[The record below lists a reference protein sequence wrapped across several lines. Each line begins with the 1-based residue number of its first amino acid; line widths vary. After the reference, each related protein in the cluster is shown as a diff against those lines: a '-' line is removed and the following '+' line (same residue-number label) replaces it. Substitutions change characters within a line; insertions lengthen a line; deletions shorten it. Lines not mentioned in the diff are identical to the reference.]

1 MIPPSFDY
9 VAPKTLSEAVAALG
23 GNENAKVLAGGQS
36 LIPLMRFR
44 LAGPTLL
51 VDLNRVEGLSYIDE
65 KDGWLKI
72 GAMTRQSAVEH
83 SDLVNR
89 KYSLLADTVKVLFD
103 PVVRNRGTVGGNVAN
118 ADPINDEPATML
130 AYGAEVVAVGP
141 KGERV
146 IPIASFYIDLYQS
159 ALARD
164 EILTE
169 VRVPAPKPRS
179 GGAYLKLERKVGD
192 YATAA
197 VAAQVELDAKDN
209 FTSVGIG
216 LTNVGL
222 TAIKATAA
230 EDFLQGKASH
240 DENVL
245 RQAAVLAAEAAQ
257 PVADVRGSED
267 YKRSLVRTYT
277 TRALR
282 LAVQRAKG
290 G

>member
-1 MIPPSFDY
+1 MIPPTFDY
-9 VAPKTLSEAVAALG
+9 VAPKTLSDAVAALEQ
-23 GNENAKVLAGGQS
+23 NENSKILAGGQS

-44 LAGPTLL
+44 LAGPTML
-51 VDLNRVEGLSYIDE
+51 VDLNRVEGLSYINE

-72 GAMTRQSAVEH
+72 GAMTRQSDVEF
-83 SDLVNR
+83 SDLVNS
-89 KYSLLADTVKVLFD
+89 KYPLLSDTVKVLSD
-103 PVVRNRGTVGGNVAN
+103 PVVRNRGTVGGNIAN
-118 ADPINDEPATML
+118 ADPVNDQPATML

-146 IPIASFYIDLYQS
+146 IPISEFYIDLYQS
-159 ALARD
+159 ALAAN

-169 VRVPAPKPRS
+169 VRVPASKPRT

-209 FTSVGIG
+209 FASVGIG

-222 TAIKATAA
+222 TALKATAA
-230 EDFLQGKASH
+230 EEFLKGKAAN
-240 DENVL
+240 DENIK
-245 RQAAVLAAEAAQ
+245 QAAKLAAEAAQ
-257 PVADVRGSED
+257 PVADTRGSEE

-277 TRALR
+277 VRTLR

>member
-9 VAPKTLSEAVAALG
+9 VAPKTLSDAVAALG
-23 GNENAKVLAGGQS
+23 GNENAKILAGGQS

-44 LAGPTLL
+44 LAGPTML
-51 VDLNRVEGLSYIDE
+51 VDLTRVEGLSYIEE
-65 KDGWLKI
+65 KDGWLRI

-83 SDLVNR
+83 SQLVSE
-89 KYSLLADTVKVLFD
+89 KYSLLADTVKVLSD
-103 PVVRNRGTVGGNVAN
+103 PVVRNMGTVGGNIAN
-118 ADPINDEPATML
+118 ADPVNDEPAAML

-141 KGERV
+141 NGERV
-146 IPIASFYIDLYQS
+146 IPISSFYLDLYQS

-169 VRVPAPKPRS
+169 VRVPASRHRS

-197 VAAQVELDAKDN
+197 VAAQVELDEADN
-209 FTSVGIG
+209 FVSVGIG
-216 LTNVGL
+216 LTNVGV

-230 EDFLQGKASH
+230 EEFLQGKAAS
-240 DENVL
+240 DENIKE
-245 RQAAVLAAEAAQ
+245 AARLAAEAAQ
-257 PVADVRGSED
+257 PIADVRGSED
-267 YKRSLVRTYT
+267 YKRSLVKTYT
-277 TRALR
+277 VRALR

>member
-23 GNENAKVLAGGQS
+23 QHENAKILAGGQS

-44 LAGPTLL
+44 LASPAVLI
-51 VDLNRVEGLSYIDE
+51 DLNRVEGLSYIDE

-72 GAMTRQSAVEH
+72 GSMTRESDVEH
-83 SDLVNR
+83 SELVSER
-89 KYSLLADTVKVLFD
+89 YSLLADTAKVISD
-103 PVVRNRGTVGGNVAN
+103 PIVRNLGTVGGNLAN
-118 ADPINDEPATML
+118 GDPGNDHPATML
-130 AYGAEVVAVGP
+130 AYRAEVIAVGP
-141 KGERV
+141 TGERV
-146 IPIASFYIDLYQS
+146 IPITSFFRGLYESDL
-159 ALARD
+159 APN

-169 VRVPAPKPRS
+169 VRIPASKPRS

-192 YATAA
+192 FATAA
-197 VAAQVELDAKDN
+197 VAAQVELDDQGN

-222 TAIKATAA
+222 TAIKATDA
-230 EDFLQGKASH
+230 EDFLKGKVAS
-240 DENVL
+240 DENI
-245 RQAAVLAAEAAQ
+245 RQAAKLAAEAAQ
-257 PVADVRGSED
+257 PIADVRGSED
-267 YKRSLVRTYT
+267 YKRSLVKTYT

-282 LAVQRAKG
+282 MAVQRAKG

>member
-1 MIPPSFDY
+1 MIPPTFDY
-9 VAPKTLSEAVAALG
+9 LAPQSLSDAVAALG
-23 GNENAKVLAGGQS
+23 KNENAKVLAGGQS

-44 LAGPTLL
+44 LAAPTML
-51 VDLNRVEGLSYIDE
+51 VDLNRVEGLSYIEE
-65 KDGWLKI
+65 KNGWLRI

-83 SDLVNR
+83 SDLVSE
-89 KYSLLADTVKVLFD
+89 KYSLLADTVKVLSD
-103 PVVRNRGTVGGNVAN
+103 PVVRNLGTVGGNIAN
-118 ADPINDEPATML
+118 ADPVNDQPATML
-130 AYGAEVVAVGP
+130 AYGAEVVAMGP

-146 IPIASFYIDLYQS
+146 IPIASFYLDLYQS

-179 GGAYLKLERKVGD
+179 GGAYQKLERKVGD

-197 VAAQVELDAKDN
+197 VAAQVELDAKGN
-209 FTSVGIG
+209 FASVGIG

-230 EDFLQGKASH
+230 EEFLKGKAST
-240 DENVL
+240 DDNI
-245 RQAAVLAAEAAQ
+245 RQAAQLAAEAAQ
-257 PVADVRGSED
+257 PIADMRGSED
-267 YKRSLVRTYT
+267 YKRSLVKTYT
-277 TRALR
+277 VRALR
-282 LAVQRAKG
+282 KAVERAKG

>member
-1 MIPPSFDY
+1 MIPPTFDY
-9 VAPKTLSEAVAALG
+9 VAPKTLSDAVAALEQ
-23 GNENAKVLAGGQS
+23 NENSKILAGGQS

-44 LAGPTLL
+44 LAGPTML
-51 VDLNRVEGLSYIDE
+51 VDLNRVEGLSYINE

-72 GAMTRQSAVEH
+72 GAMTRQSDVEF
-83 SDLVNR
+83 SDLVNS
-89 KYSLLADTVKVLFD
+89 KYPLLSDTVKVLSD
-103 PVVRNRGTVGGNVAN
+103 PVVRNRGTVGGNIAN
-118 ADPINDEPATML
+118 ADPVNDQPATML

-141 KGERV
+141 NGERV
-146 IPIASFYIDLYQS
+146 IPISEFYVDLYQS
-159 ALARD
+159 ALAVN

-169 VRVPAPKPRS
+169 VRVPASKPRT

-209 FTSVGIG
+209 FVSVGIG

-222 TAIKATAA
+222 TALKATAA
-230 EDFLQGKASH
+230 EEFLKGKAAN
-240 DENVL
+240 DENL
-245 RQAAVLAAEAAQ
+245 KQAAKLAAEAAQ
-257 PVADVRGSED
+257 PVADMRGSED

-277 TRALR
+277 VRTLR

>member
-1 MIPPSFDY
+1 MIPPNFDY

-36 LIPLMRFR
+36 LLPLMRFR
-44 LAGPTLL
+44 LAAPALL
-51 VDLNRVEGLSYIDE
+51 VDINRVEGLSYINE
-65 KDGWLKI
+65 ADGWLKI
-72 GAMTRQSAVEH
+72 GAMTRQSDVEF
-83 SDLVNR
+83 SDLVNT
-89 KYSLLADTVKVLFD
+89 KYSLLSDTVKVLSD
-103 PVVRNRGTVGGNVAN
+103 PIVRNRGTVGGNIAN
-118 ADPINDEPATML
+118 ADPVNDQPATML
-130 AYGAEVVAVGP
+130 AYGAEVVAIGP

-146 IPIASFYIDLYQS
+146 IPISEFYIDLYQS
-159 ALARD
+159 ALAAN

-169 VRVPAPKPRS
+169 VRVPASKPRT

-209 FTSVGIG
+209 FVSVGIG

-222 TAIKATAA
+222 TALKATAA
-230 EDFLQGKASH
+230 EEFLKGKPAN
-240 DENVL
+240 DDNIK
-245 RQAAVLAAEAAQ
+245 QAAKLAAEAAQ
-257 PVADVRGSED
+257 PVADIRGSED
-267 YKRSLVRTYT
+267 YKRSLVKTYT
-277 TRALR
+277 VRTLR

>member
-9 VAPKTLSEAVAALG
+9 VAPKTLAEAVAALG
-23 GNENAKVLAGGQS
+23 QENAKILAGGQS

-72 GAMTRQSAVEH
+72 GAMTRQSDVEH
-83 SDLVNR
+83 SDLVNQ
-89 KYSLLADTVKVLFD
+89 KYSLLADTVKVLSD
-103 PVVRNRGTVGGNVAN
+103 PVVRNRGTVGGNIAN
-118 ADPINDEPATML
+118 ADPVNDQPATML

-141 KGERV
+141 NGERV

-159 ALARD
+159 ALSRD

-197 VAAQVELDAKDN
+197 VAAQVELDATGN
-209 FTSVGIG
+209 FASVGIG

-230 EDFLQGKASH
+230 EEFLKGKAAS
-240 DENVL
+240 DENIK
-245 RQAAVLAAEAAQ
+245 QAAQLAAEAAE
-257 PVADVRGSED
+257 PIADVRGSED
-267 YKRSLVRTYT
+267 YKRSLVKTYT
-277 TRALR
+277 VRALR

>member
-9 VAPKTLSEAVAALG
+9 VAPKTLSEAVAVLG
-23 GNENAKVLAGGQS
+23 QNENAKVLAGGQS

-51 VDLNRVEGLSYIDE
+51 VDLNRVEGLSYIKED
-65 KDGWLKI
+65 DGKLKI

-83 SDLVNR
+83 SELVST
-89 KYSLLADTVKVLFD
+89 KYPLLADTVKVLSD
-103 PVVRNRGTVGGNVAN
+103 PVVRNLGTVGGNVAN
-118 ADPINDEPATML
+118 ADPVNDEPATML
-130 AYGAEVVAVGP
+130 AYEAEVVAMGP
-141 KGERV
+141 NGERV
-146 IPIASFYIDLYQS
+146 IPITSFYLDLYQS

-169 VRVPAPKPRS
+169 VRVPMPKRRS

-197 VAAQVELDAKDN
+197 VATQVELDEGGN
-209 FTSVGIG
+209 FASVGIG

-222 TAIKATAA
+222 TALKATAA
-230 EDFLQGKASH
+230 EDFLRGKAAT
-240 DENVL
+240 DDNI
-245 RQAAVLAAEAAQ
+245 RGAAKLAAEAAQ
-257 PVADVRGSED
+257 PIADSRGSEE
-267 YKRSLVRTYT
+267 YKRSLVKTYT
-277 TRALR
+277 VRALR
-282 LAVQRAKG
+282 MAIQRAKG

>member
-23 GNENAKVLAGGQS
+23 QHENAKILAGGQS

-44 LAGPTLL
+44 LASPAVLI
-51 VDLNRVEGLSYIDE
+51 DLNRVEGLSYIDE

-72 GAMTRQSAVEH
+72 GSMTRESDVEH
-83 SDLVNR
+83 SELVSER
-89 KYSLLADTVKVLFD
+89 YSLLADTAKVISD
-103 PVVRNRGTVGGNVAN
+103 PIVRNLGTVGGNLAN
-118 ADPINDEPATML
+118 GDPGNDHPATML

-141 KGERV
+141 NGERI
-146 IPIASFYIDLYQS
+146 IPITSFFRGLYESDL
-159 ALARD
+159 APN

-169 VRVPAPKPRS
+169 VRVPAPKPHS
-179 GGAYLKLERKVGD
+179 SGAYLKLERKVGD
-192 YATAA
+192 FATAA
-197 VAAQVELDAKDN
+197 VAAQVELDAQGN
-209 FTSVGIG
+209 FAAVGIG

-230 EDFLQGKASH
+230 EDFLKGKAAT
-240 DENVL
+240 DENFHE
-245 RQAAVLAAEAAQ
+245 AAKLAAEAAQ
-257 PVADVRGSED
+257 PIEDVRGSED

-277 TRALR
+277 VRALR